1 MFFQVSSF
9 NQKTCQYSIA
19 NSDNVQCTGGRYL
32 YPAMNIMN
40 QCKTNYYITGTKET
54 TCVKKGSGCSACNC
68 NATSSNGTECSDI
81 YGQCNCKSGFYGKK
95 CDNRDCVWGRWPAYS
110 SCTKGCDYGGT
121 KTRTRPHEVTKQG
134 QGTSC
139 NGSNTETT
147 SCFNRCCGY
156 QFHCSNKKKCIPLSR
171 KCNYN
176 NDCGDKQDEASCS
189 ERCWVKRTPW
199 NNAGGGNMVYMD
211 RHRLTCGGARGI
223 KMFRLR
229 RSGGSIRYEYICCA
243 LTRSNVCANTRR
255 WNGFTYDGNGD
266 TVYLDRQTISC
277 GNRHG
282 YVNGF
287 WLERNGR
294 HNRIRYSYD
303 CCNLKS
309 YQHRVRT
316 TCYTSRTGF
325 TYDGNG
331 KNYYL
336 DRQTVRCNY
345 RYFLTYI
352 RLERNG
358 RHDRWRYRFTCCK
371 IRT

>member
-1 MFFQVSSF
+1 
-9 NQKTCQYSIA
+9 
-19 NSDNVQCTGGRYL
+19 
-32 YPAMNIMN
+32 MNIMN

-68 NATSSNGTECSDI
+68 NAASSSGTECSDI
-81 YGQCNCKSGFYGKK
+81 SGQCNCKSGFYGKK
-95 CDNRDCVWGRWPAYS
+95 CQNRDCVWGRWPAYS

-121 KTRTRPHEVTKQG
+121 KTRTRPHKVTKQG

-139 NGSNTETT
+139 SGSNTETK
-147 SCFNRCCGY
+147 SCFNRCCDY
-156 QFHCSNKKKCIPLSR
+156 QFHCSNKQKCIPLSR

-189 ERCWVKRTPW
+189 ESCWVKRTSW
-199 NNAGGGNMVYMD
+199 NNAGGGDMVYMD

-223 KMFRLR
+223 KMFRLQ
-229 RSGGSIRYEYICCA
+229 RSGGKIRYEYICCA
-243 LTRSNVCANTRR
+243 LTSNVCANTRK

-277 GNRHG
+277 GNHG

-287 WLERNGR
+287 WLQRNGR

-303 CCNLKS
+303 CCNLRS

-331 KNYYL
+331 KSYYL
-336 DRQTVRCNY
+336 DRQTVRCTH